1 MVDITFKEIQDAVL
15 SDRFSEAKR
24 ADAKRWINYRY
35 ARIWAQEGWS
45 FKMVLANPS
54 IASGASSATL
64 ASLGLHRI
72 ESVWDS
78 TTLGGGYNREIF
90 ADRPEDFHRYA
101 TTVGGRG
108 YGFTVIGDT
117 LLLDRPVTAATSLI
131 VYGEKVFTPLVN
143 DSDVPLIPEGF
154 HDILVHGGSSEGL
167 RNENDPTWQGFEQD
181 YNAGLLDLKAGYLTA
196 VRTAGDAYPAWP

>member
-1 MVDITFKEIQDAVL
+1 MTFKEIQDAVL

-45 FKMVLANPS
+45 FKMIQTTYS
-54 IASGASSATL
+54 IAAGASSATL
-64 ASLGLHRI
+64 AALGLHRI
-72 ESVWDS
+72 ESVWDA
-78 TTLGGGYNREIF
+78 TTLGTTNREIV
-90 ADRPEDFHRYA
+90 ADRPEDFHRFA
-101 TTVGGRG
+101 TTVGGKG
-108 YGFTVIGDT
+108 SGFTVIGDT
-117 LLLDRPVTAATSLI
+117 LLLDRPVTTGTNLI
-131 VYGEKVFTPLVN
+131 VYGEKAFVPLVN
-143 DSDVPLIPEGF
+143 DSDVPLIPNGF

-181 YNAGLLDLKAGYLTA
+181 YNAGLLDLKSGYLTA